1 MAGVGRL
8 LPGMT
13 WGEMGT
19 NPPER
24 AALER
29 ICQWLTDRE
38 GTPRPWDAL
47 EMLQLALHYSDMPQ
61 LYEMLRAG
69 ASDANRSLGMALRL
83 AAERLNSGLPRQ
95 LLPANRAANRAHQL
109 RRFAHLQNEVLAAIA
124 GAYDARGDE
133 ALIDDGSTSALGSLD
148 ALRRIARAANSS
160 LDVNETCDFTTAAIV
175 SVMDVDECSIWV
187 LDETTNRLVL
197 RSTTGLNR
205 DQIGQAGL
213 QIGEGISGAAAELGR
228 SIAVRDAWADPR
240 FKVLPAL
247 DEEHYRSLLA
257 VPIVLANPARLLGV
271 LSIRSRRHR
280 DFPIDEIEFV
290 ETAAEQLATALWN
303 ATLYQQTD
311 ERLRQ
316 RNNELTTLQRISQ
329 NLTSRL
335 EYTEVLSTI
344 AEQAAAILSA
354 DKAAIFQYEEAA
366 GDLTIVAAHKLSS
379 RYRRLRLR
387 VGEGIAGRVAAQ
399 RAPLIV
405 EDALFDRR
413 LRVSRKLI
421 ESEGYRSMICVP
433 LMFRGA
439 VIGVISVYS
448 MSAREFV
455 EDELRIIASFADQA
469 AIAMANARLYE
480 QSLRGLR
487 RNELLLRELHHRVK
501 NNLQT
506 VASLLNLQSRR
517 TRSPEVASVL
527 ALSAGRIAGMA
538 AVHDLL
544 SSQDGESATAIDIV
558 NKMAEIASSDAAA
571 TGMAV
576 QISVDGDRVEID
588 EDRATVFALVVNELI
603 WNAMG
608 HGLGVG
614 MDGRIGVRIEVDAD
628 SVRTSVHDNGCGL
641 PAGFELGRDSGLGL
655 TIVQQLVESDLDG
668 HFSLQNDDGCLATV
682 TFPLPRRSDSRPIP
696 VQGSDREHTP
706 AAV

>member
-1 MAGVGRL
+1 MFAGKAWDV
-8 LPGMT
+8 
-13 WGEMGT
+13 MGT
-19 NPPER
+19 NRPEQ

-38 GTPRPWDAL
+38 GTPRPWNAL
-47 EMLQLALHYSDMPQ
+47 EMLQLALHYCDVPG
-61 LYEMLRAG
+61 LYAMLRASAAEG
-69 ASDANRSLGMALRL
+69 RGGNRSQGMALRL
-83 AAERLNSGLPRQ
+83 AAERLNSALPRQ
-95 LLPANRAANRAHQL
+95 LLPVNRAASRAQQL
-109 RRFAHLQNEVLAAIA
+109 RRFAHLQNEAMAAIA
-124 GAYDARGDE
+124 SAYEARG
-133 ALIDDGSTSALGSLD
+133 APAGTGSTALGSLE
-148 ALRRIARAANSS
+148 ALRRIAKAANSS
-160 LDVNETCDFTTAAIV
+160 LDVNETCDFTADAIV
-175 SVMDVDECSIWV
+175 SVMDVDECSVWI

-213 QIGEGISGAAAELGR
+213 QIGEGISGSAAELGR

-247 DEEHYRSLLA
+247 DEEIYRSLLA

-271 LSIRSRRHR
+271 LSIRSRIHR
-280 DFPIDEIEFV
+280 DFPSEEIEFV

-344 AEQAAAILSA
+344 AEQAAAILNA
-354 DKAAIFQYEEAA
+354 DKAAIFQLDDSA
-366 GDLTIVAAHKLSS
+366 GDLSIVAAHKLSA
-379 RYRRLRLR
+379 RYRNLRLRL
-387 VGEGIAGRVAAQ
+387 GEGVAGRVAER

-405 EDALFDRR
+405 EDALSDQR
-413 LRVSRKLI
+413 LRVSRELI
-421 ESEGYRSMICVP
+421 EAEGYRSMICVP
-433 LMFRGA
+433 LMFRGS

-448 MSAREFV
+448 VAVREFV
-455 EDELRIIASFADQA
+455 QEELRIIASFADQA

-480 QSLRGLR
+480 QSLRGLH

-544 SSQDGESATAIDIV
+544 SAQEDEAATAIEIV
-558 NKMAEIASSDAAA
+558 NKMAEIASSDASA
-571 TGMAV
+571 TGMSV

-608 HGLGVG
+608 HGFDVG
-614 MDGRIGVRIEVDAD
+614 LDGRIRVRIEVDAEMIKT
-628 SVRTSVHDNGCGL
+628 SVRDNGCGL
-641 PAGFELGRDSGLGL
+641 PPNFELGRDSGLGL
-655 TIVQQLVESDLDG
+655 TIVQQLVESDLG
-668 HFSLQNDDGCLATV
+668 GNFSLQNDDGCVAAV
-682 TFPLPRRSDSRPIP
+682 AFPRPRPAGDRTIP
-696 VQGSDREHTP
+696 VLGSERERTG
-706 AAV
+706 ATA

>member
-1 MAGVGRL
+1 
-8 LPGMT
+8 
-13 WGEMGT
+13 MGT
-19 NPPER
+19 NPPEQ

-38 GTPRPWDAL
+38 GTPRPWNAL

-61 LYEMLRAG
+61 LYDLLRAG
-69 ASDANRSLGMALRL
+69 AAGGRGGDRSLGMALRL
-83 AAERLNSGLPRQ
+83 AAERLNSALPRQ
-95 LLPANRAANRAHQL
+95 LLPVNRGANRAHQL
-109 RRFAHLQNEVLAAIA
+109 RRFADLQNNALAAVA
-124 GAYDARGDE
+124 AAYEGRGD
-133 ALIDDGSTSALGSLD
+133 AFLAGGGSASTLGSLD
-148 ALRRIARAANSS
+148 ALRRIAKAANSS

-205 DQIGQAGL
+205 DQVGQAGL
-213 QIGEGISGAAAELGR
+213 QIGEGISGAAAEVGR

-257 VPIVLANPARLLGV
+257 VPIVLATPARLLGV
-271 LSIRSRRHR
+271 LSIRSRQYR
-280 DFPIDEIEFV
+280 DFPGDEIEFV

-354 DKAAIFQYEEAA
+354 DKAAIFQYDESAD
-366 GDLTIVAAHKLSS
+366 DLAIVAAHKLSP
-379 RYRRLRLR
+379 RYRHLRLR
-387 VGEGIAGRVAAQ
+387 IGEGVAGRVAAR

-405 EDALFDRR
+405 EDALSDQR
-413 LRVSRKLI
+413 LRVSRELI
-421 ESEGYRSMICVP
+421 EAEGYRSMICVP

-448 MSAREFV
+448 VAVREFV

-544 SSQDGESATAIDIV
+544 SSQEEESATAIEIV

-576 QISVDGDRVEID
+576 RISVDGDRVEIG

-608 HGLGVG
+608 HGFDAGT
-614 MDGRIGVRIEVDAD
+614 DGRIEVWIQRDAD
-628 SVRTSVHDNGCGL
+628 SVRTSVRDNGRGL
-641 PAGFELGRDSGLGL
+641 PGGFELGRDSGLGL
-655 TIVQQLVESDLDG
+655 TIVQQLVESDLGG
-668 HFSLQNDDGCLATV
+668 HFSLQDDDGCLAAV
-682 TFPLPRRSDSRPIP
+682 TFPLPRRPDDRPRPIAGAP
-696 VQGSDREHTP
+696 SEPTS
-706 AAV
+706 AVV